1 MMQTDTEF
9 SGVLNL
15 CSADWTTMSS
25 YLTSVITNM
34 DSMCREE
41 GSLHVSLYNCMWW
54 INILLQ
60 IFLHVFKFSGLVP
73 AEKKKILSPPDFSQ
87 NGSLL
92 CSCEIGIQFGAHG
105 PVSTSRDAL
114 VLPVCSVNQW
124 FPGEACLKLFKLSA
138 RSLEGNLKS
147 ADKLLCPPQHLPHL
161 ALPHICHSCHL
172 LTSCGQISLSTLSG
186 ISMYRSIWLEY
197 YGLSLRYLENT
208 GASAV
213 CLLPKHPA
221 AACLIWQSYRGTSHT
236 HISPAALYTDKGL
249 LQVQSTSKTTGD
261 TLPLG

>member
-1 MMQTDTEF
+1 MNKYSPSDF
-9 SGVLNL
+9 SPCFQILWVGP
-15 CSADWTTMSS
+15 
-25 YLTSVITNM
+25 
-34 DSMCREE
+34 CR
-41 GSLHVSLYNCMWW
+41 
-54 INILLQ
+54 
-60 IFLHVFKFSGLVP
+60 
-73 AEKKKILSPPDFSQ
+73 KKKRKILSPPDFSQ
-87 NGSLL
+87 NGFLL
-92 CSCEIGIQFGAHG
+92 CSCEIGIRFGAHE

-147 ADKLLCPPQHLPHL
+147 ADKLLCPQNTSLSL
-161 ALPHICHSCHL
+161 TYVTAVTS

-186 ISMYRSIWLEY
+186 ISMYKSIWLEY
-197 YGLSLRYLENT
+197 YGLSLRYQENT

-213 CLLPKHPA
+213 CLLPEHPA